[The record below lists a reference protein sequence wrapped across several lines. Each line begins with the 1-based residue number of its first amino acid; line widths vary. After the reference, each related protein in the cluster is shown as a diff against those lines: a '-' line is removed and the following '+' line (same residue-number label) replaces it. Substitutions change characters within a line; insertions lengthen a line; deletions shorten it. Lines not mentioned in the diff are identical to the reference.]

1 MANLANSQHLRL
13 YLVRFSL
20 TFYKVWTSS
29 TPFIVLQKI
38 KTYTW
43 LKHTYDGAV
52 AIVDRVNLFVV
63 GSSVAPKGEFIN
75 SELFLL
81 VVGRQK

>member
-1 MANLANSQHLRL
+1 MNLINTIHCASKNQDL
-13 YLVRFSL
+13 YM
-20 TFYKVWTSS
+20 T
-29 TPFIVLQKI
+29 
-38 KTYTW
+38 KTYVRR
-43 LKHTYDGAV
+43 DGAV